1 VGLVHEWALAEAV
14 VKTVEELVTSNKY
27 VRHIEVV
34 LGELQ
39 AVDEGVFETALR
51 ELLEIHYGFKI
62 TREEAVFKCMVC
74 GYEWSLK
81 DWSIGEEFREAIH
94 FVPEVVHSYYSCPKC
109 GSRDFEIVRGR
120 GVKVRV
126 D

>member
-1 VGLVHEWALAEAV
+1 MHEWALAEAV
-14 VKTVEELVTSNKY
+14 VKTVEELVTSNKN
-27 VRHIEVV
+27 VTHIEVV

-51 ELLEIHYGFKI
+51 ELLEELRREKGINVQDFKI

-81 DWSIGEEFREAIH
+81 DWRIGEEFREAIH
-94 FVPEVVHSYYSCPKC
+94 FVPEVVHSYYSCPNVVA
-109 GSRDFEIVRGR
+109 GTLRSLEAEG
-120 GVKVRV
+120 
-126 D
+126 